1 MSETFITSKYIFIFD
16 AYLCLPD
23 DGIQMF
29 FDFNFTKLWLQHKKL
44 VNRIRKTVLMKFKL
58 IKACYIIFLS
68 KNKKV
73 IIMEK
78 QRNKIL
84 LTESTARTLAQM
96 KTNKGLNSL
105 AELCNSFKT
114 YGKIPTDRA

>member
-1 MSETFITSKYIFIFD
+1 
-16 AYLCLPD
+16 
-23 DGIQMF
+23 
-29 FDFNFTKLWLQHKKL
+29 
-44 VNRIRKTVLMKFKL
+44 
-58 IKACYIIFLS
+58 
-68 KNKKV
+68 
-73 IIMEK
+73 MEK

-114 YGKIPTDRA
+114 YGKIPTDRAYRYKGEKWIKNLNLCNLIFNFQNNVNIN